1 MISVAIVEDHQILV
15 DTFAMM
21 MKNDPGIQLIGTANG
36 VAEGRELLHRC
47 SPDVL
52 LLDVGLP
59 DGNGLDLI
67 PEVKRCCPET
77 QIVVLTSMTDET
89 TLMRAI
95 EGGVSGFVS
104 KSSSLN
110 ELLETIQQAAK
121 GEIVMPTSLLMGLL
135 MRMPRDKAATYRE
148 EKGWE
153 HLTLREREILEQLAR
168 GKSGEAISEEL
179 HIAPLT
185 VRTHIRNLMAK
196 LGVHSRL
203 EAVAFGL
210 RNGII
215 EPPS

>member
-15 DTFAMM
+15 DTFGMM
-21 MKNDPGIQLIGTANG
+21 MKNDPEIELVGNANS
-36 VAEGRELLHRC
+36 VADGRELVRRC
-47 SPDVL
+47 SPNVL

-104 KSSSLN
+104 KSSSLTD
-110 ELLETIQQAAK
+110 LLETIRQAAS

-153 HLTLREREILEQLAR
+153 HLTLREREILEELAR
-168 GKSGEAISEEL
+168 GKSGTAISEEL

-210 RNGII
+210 QHGII
-215 EPPS
+215 DPPS

>member
-15 DTFAMM
+15 DTFGMM
-21 MKNDPGIQLIGTANG
+21 MRNDPEIELIGTANS
-36 VAEGRELLHRC
+36 VATGRDMLHNC
-47 SPDVL
+47 SPTVL

-104 KSSSLN
+104 KSSSLS
-110 ELLETIQQAAK
+110 ELLETIRQAAS
-121 GEIVMPTSLLMGLL
+121 GEIVMPTSLLVGLL

-168 GKSGEAISEEL
+168 GKSGVAISEQL

-196 LGVHSRL
+196 LGVHSGL

-210 RNGII
+210 KHGII

>member
-15 DTFAMM
+15 DTFGMM
-21 MKNDPGIQLIGTANG
+21 MKNDPDIELVGNANS
-36 VAEGRELLHRC
+36 VADGREMVHRC
-47 SPDVL
+47 SPNVL

-104 KSSSLN
+104 KSSSLTD
-110 ELLETIQQAAK
+110 LLETIRQAAS

-168 GKSGEAISEEL
+168 GKSGTAISEEL

-210 RNGII
+210 HHGII
-215 EPPS
+215 DPPS